1 MGRMSDY
8 QIDQMETPIMD
19 KCPECDG
26 EGSVYYEVARPQ
38 SFTRDIGYLEEVVQ
52 VCENCSGDGQV
63 VRICEGCPMPVTLGM
78 GHDAEYCEECENG
91 DC

>member
-52 VCENCSGDGQV
+52 VCENCSGDGKV

-78 GHDAEYCEECENG
+78 GHDAEYCEECAN
-91 DC
+91 D

>member
-8 QIDQMETPIMD
+8 QINQMETPIMD

-52 VCENCSGDGQV
+52 VCELFKFARI
-63 VRICEGCPMPVTLGM
+63 VRVM
-78 GHDAEYCEECENG
+78 GKLFGFARVARCL
-91 DC
+91 